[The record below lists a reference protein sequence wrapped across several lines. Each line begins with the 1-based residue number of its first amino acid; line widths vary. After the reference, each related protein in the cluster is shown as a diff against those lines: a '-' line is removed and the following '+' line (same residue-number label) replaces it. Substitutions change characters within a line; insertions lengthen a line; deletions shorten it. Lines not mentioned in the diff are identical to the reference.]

1 MGAAPGAA
9 PAEAARDPKATHQTD
24 KLIGERLREERS
36 RVERP
41 RGERLKWETD
51 KLIGERLREERSRV
65 ERPRCERLKG
75 ETGRGQDRDPEGRG
89 RKRRCLERKG

>member
-1 MGAAPGAA
+1 MERPRG
-9 PAEAARDPKATHQTD
+9 ERLKWETD

-65 ERPRCERLKG
+65 ERPRGERLKG